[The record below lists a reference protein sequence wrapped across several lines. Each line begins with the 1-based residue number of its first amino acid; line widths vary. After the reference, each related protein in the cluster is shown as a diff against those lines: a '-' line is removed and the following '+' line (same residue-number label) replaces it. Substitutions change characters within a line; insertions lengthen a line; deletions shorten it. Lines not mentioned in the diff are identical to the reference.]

1 MYKKNRRRYP
11 IDNAIS
17 TFEFVSSAV
26 GTLYTSA
33 SALSLKPWERV
44 EVYADHAWIDI
55 DDQYQLTLYD
65 TEEGPT
71 KSWKPVFPNTL
82 IFDEEF
88 GGYMGVIENFLQA
101 IRSSEKPL
109 GTGWDGYRAY
119 ELLVASQLS
128 LARGGEIIKLPLD
141 PEAADRETHAWLERS
156 GWRAGGN

>member
-1 MYKKNRRRYP
+1 M
-11 IDNAIS
+11 
-17 TFEFVSSAV
+17 
-26 GTLYTSA
+26 
-33 SALSLKPWERV
+33 
-44 EVYADHAWIDI
+44 
-55 DDQYQLTLYD
+55 
-65 TEEGPT
+65 
-71 KSWKPVFPNTL
+71 
-82 IFDEEF
+82 FDEEF

-141 PEAADRETHAWLERS
+141 PEAADRETRAWLERS